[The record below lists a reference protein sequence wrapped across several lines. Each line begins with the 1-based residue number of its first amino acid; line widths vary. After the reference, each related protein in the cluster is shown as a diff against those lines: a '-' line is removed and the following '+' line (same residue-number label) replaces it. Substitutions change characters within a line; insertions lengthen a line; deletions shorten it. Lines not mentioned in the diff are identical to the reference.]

1 MNLSISTV
9 LEVGL
14 GLALVYYVLS
24 LIVSYITSTIAEW
37 TDLRAKDLEVGL
49 KELIDDDSKRKA
61 FLGHPLIK
69 NLETRKARF
78 LGGIKPGSLE
88 AIPAE
93 TFAEALLA
101 IVAPGAKDPNP
112 QKALADTRALI
123 DSLPPDSATRKALLG
138 LIDSG
143 AQNLEEARKLI
154 VGWFDDSMTKVSL
167 LYKQHARHIAI
178 IVALVVTIVTGVDS
192 IAVAEYL
199 WQEPSARAAVTTK
212 VDEYL
217 KEEPQGDV
225 QAYISDL
232 EELEIPILWDADTL
246 PEPGDVAGWAWK
258 IAGLLLTW
266 VAAAQG
272 SSFWYQIL
280 KRIRSAATAPPPTGS
295 TET

>member
-1 MNLSISTV
+1 MTLSIATI

-14 GLALVYYVLS
+14 GLALLYYVLS
-24 LIVSYITSTIAEW
+24 LIVSYITSKIAEW
-37 TDLRAKDLEVGL
+37 ANLRAKDLEVGL
-49 KELIDDDSKRKA
+49 RELIDDPDKLQA
-61 FLGHPLIK
+61 FLDHPLIK
-69 NLETRKARF
+69 NLETKKARL
-78 LGGIKPGSLE
+78 LGGIKLGSLE
-88 AIPAE
+88 GIPAE

-101 IVAPGAKDPNP
+101 IVAPGAKD
-112 QKALADTRALI
+112 QDAKKALADTRALI
-123 DSLPPDSATRKALLG
+123 ASLPEESATRKALLG

-154 VGWFDDSMTKVSL
+154 AGWFDDSMTKVSL

-217 KEEPQGDV
+217 ENEPQGDV
-225 QAYISDL
+225 RAYISEL

-246 PEPGDVAGWAWK
+246 PEREDAAGWAWK
-258 IAGLLLTW
+258 IVGLLLTW
-266 VAAAQG
+266 VAATQG

-280 KRIRSAATAPPPTGS
+280 KRIRSAATAP
-295 TET
+295 TETGRAET